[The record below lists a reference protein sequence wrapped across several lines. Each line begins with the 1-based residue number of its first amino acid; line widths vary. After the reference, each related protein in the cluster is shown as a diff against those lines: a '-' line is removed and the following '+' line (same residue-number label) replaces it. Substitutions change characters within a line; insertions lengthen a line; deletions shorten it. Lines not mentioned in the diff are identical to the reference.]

1 MAEFYSLLF
10 VALLDPFDPY
20 SPFKFLIFYS
30 SLNILHTMYFS
41 YVHIRYF
48 AKKSLHY
55 SREHSRR
62 IREHSRRTR
71 EHSRIAHEL
80 NDVTEMYNVLVG
92 TTTRESANSKLA
104 TQ

>member
-41 YVHIRYF
+41 YVHIAMQAYKEFHFIIVISKIPNFRYMEIIILF
-48 AKKSLHY
+48 GSKSP
-55 SREHSRR
+55 
-62 IREHSRRTR
+62 
-71 EHSRIAHEL
+71 
-80 NDVTEMYNVLVG
+80 
-92 TTTRESANSKLA
+92 
-104 TQ
+104 